1 MGKYLVGT
9 LTRMEKIREAEFW
22 TPQKMEKRSKISFY
36 RKQKKKRKE
45 KKKEK
50 QGKSGSEEEMT
61 AGVPKKKTEFPNS
74 LTARVP
80 FREQSSVFACSRN

>member
-36 RKQKKKRKE
+36 RKQKKKKE
-45 KKKEK
+45 KRKNRENRVRKK
-50 QGKSGSEEEMT
+50 
-61 AGVPKKKTEFPNS
+61 
-74 LTARVP
+74 R
-80 FREQSSVFACSRN
+80 

>member
-1 MGKYLVGT
+1 VRLSFGHLRKWKKGVKLVFT
-9 LTRMEKIREAEFW
+9 EN
-22 TPQKMEKRSKISFY
+22 
-36 RKQKKKRKE
+36 KKKRKE

>member
-22 TPQKMEKRSKISFY
+22 TPQKMEKR
-36 RKQKKKRKE
+36 RKLVFTENKKKKRKE
-45 KKKEK
+45 IK

-61 AGVPKKKTEFPNS
+61 AGVPKKKTEFPNC

-80 FREQSSVFACSRN
+80 LMEQSSVIACSRN